1 MSSLSID
8 LTRRHWMASGI
19 AAVAGIAAGGIAA
32 ASPNSGGAGSGAGV
46 GANRGAGNGA
56 GGDDAWNPIVPAVP
70 ASPPPGK
77 PGDFDFL
84 HGEWRIAHRRLKSP
98 KDAEWDTFEGEATCW
113 TILGGVGS
121 VEELRIPARDFA
133 GMGLRLLD
141 VDKKLWNDFWVNARS
156 GALAPPGLT
165 GHFVEGVGV
174 FIAEDSDDGKPILVR
189 GVWDRIA
196 DGRCRWHQS
205 VSRDAGKTW
214 DYNWFMDWTRIGP
227 PRSA

>member
-1 MSSLSID
+1 MSPMSID
-8 LTRRHWMASGI
+8 LTRRQLMASGI
-19 AAVAGIAAGGIAA
+19 AAVAGLAAGGIAA
-32 ASPNSGGAGSGAGV
+32 ASANGGAGGGSNAGASQGGNA
-46 GANRGAGNGA
+46 GADGA
-56 GGDDAWNPIVPAVP
+56 DRWNPSVPAVP
-70 ASPPPGK
+70 AVPPPGK

-84 HGEWRIAHRRLKSP
+84 HGEWRIAHRRLKSA
-98 KDAEWDTFEGEATCW
+98 KDAEWDEFEGEATCW

-121 VEELRIPARDFA
+121 VEELRIPARNFS

-141 VDKKLWNDFWVNARS
+141 LEKKLWNDFWVNARS
-156 GALAPPGLT
+156 GVLAPPGLT

-174 FIAEDSDDGKPILVR
+174 FIAEDTDDGKPILAR

-196 DGRCRWHQS
+196 EGRCRWHQS
-205 VSRDAGKTW
+205 VSRDAGETW

>member
-1 MSSLSID
+1 MSPMSID
-8 LTRRHWMASGI
+8 LTRRHLMASGI
-19 AAVAGIAAGGIAA
+19 VAVAGIAAGGVAMASAA
-32 ASPNSGGAGSGAGV
+32 GTGGSAGGGASQGAK
-46 GANRGAGNGA
+46 AGA
-56 GGDDAWNPIVPAVP
+56 GGDDRWNPSVPAVP
-70 ASPPPGK
+70 AVPPPGK

-84 HGEWRIAHRRLKSP
+84 HGEWRIAHRQLKSA
-98 KDAEWDTFEGEATCW
+98 KDGEWIEYEGEATCW

-121 VEELRIPARDFA
+121 VEELRIPARNFS

-141 VDKKLWNDFWVNARS
+141 LEKKLWSDFWVNGRS
-156 GALAPPGLT
+156 GVLAPPGLT

-174 FIAEDSDDGKPILVR
+174 FIAEDSDNGKPILAR

-196 DGRCRWHQS
+196 EGRCRWHQS